1 MTTADSPVNVSGI
14 SIDAVPNVAAAVTV
28 TTVGNGS
35 PNLFDPLVQRAHDWS
50 NPGPSVDDASVLESL
65 PLPTASELLL
75 MTTDIQGTPSIVG
88 KVSPRDIFSYFNDD
102 NIGVGRYTLKI
113 YGNVLR

>member
-88 KVSPRDIFSYFNDD
+88 KVSSNGHLIQ
-102 NIGVGRYTLKI
+102 KI
-113 YGNVLR
+113 